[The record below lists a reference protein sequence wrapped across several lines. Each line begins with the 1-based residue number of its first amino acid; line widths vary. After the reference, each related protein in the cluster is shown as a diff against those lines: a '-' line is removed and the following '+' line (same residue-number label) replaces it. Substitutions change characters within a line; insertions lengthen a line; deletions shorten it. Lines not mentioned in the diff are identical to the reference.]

1 MSYSEE
7 VTHYKRRIMFKNHKL
22 ELRIKKDANNGE
34 LDTTPSITKEDI
46 VHIATKVGKVVIG
59 GVLVVLASAAALD
72 TAKYGAMTAI
82 EDRSARKKSED

>member
-1 MSYSEE
+1 
-7 VTHYKRRIMFKNHKL
+7 MFKNHKL

-34 LDTTPSITKEDI
+34 LDTTPSITKEDLI
-46 VHIATKVGKVVIG
+46 QIAMKVGKLAIG
-59 GVLVVLASAAALD
+59 GVVIVLASAAALD